1 MTKTYTKRSNLYT
14 LLSYGDRKTQAEI
27 DKDSRSEISRETLKL
42 FDKHK

>member
-27 DKDSRSEISRETLKL
+27 ARSEISRETLKL
-42 FDKHK
+42 FDKHR